1 MKKCKPDEFCA
12 GYKGMAYILECKSE
26 ENYIK
31 DKKECEPLTVPRLR
45 PAMDMLVPPVCRIYS
60 TNDAKFSGV
69 TSHHFLKF
77 LNFFHNMCNIL
88 SYLP

>member
-1 MKKCKPDEFCA
+1 MNFVRDIKEWRIFLSIKVKKTT
-12 GYKGMAYILECKSE
+12 SR
-26 ENYIK
+26 IK
-31 DKKECEPLTVPRLR
+31 RNANPLTVPRLR

>member
-1 MKKCKPDEFCA
+1 MNFVRDIKEWRIFLSVKVKKTT
-12 GYKGMAYILECKSE
+12 SR
-26 ENYIK
+26 IK
-31 DKKECEPLTVPRLR
+31 RNANPLTVPRLR

>member
-1 MKKCKPDEFCA
+1 MNFVRDIKEWRIFLSVKVKKTT
-12 GYKGMAYILECKSE
+12 SR
-26 ENYIK
+26 IK
-31 DKKECEPLTVPRLR
+31 RNANPLTVPRLR

-60 TNDAKFSGV
+60 TSDAKFSGV